1 MVYPE
6 DFARRVATNKM
17 KHRCLCVLENT
28 LETIGNTPIIPI
40 RLPGDKPMATIYGK
54 LEFFNPSGSVKD
66 RIAKY
71 IIEMAEK
78 RGILKKDSIIVEA
91 TSGNMGIALS
101 MVGAAKGY
109 KVVIIMPEHMSQE
122 RIKIMRAFGAKVIL
136 TPKSGGFLEPV
147 RRTEEMA
154 KRNPKV
160 FLPCQFSNRDN
171 TEIHR
176 ITTGRE
182 IIRQTKGK
190 IDAFVAG
197 IGTGGTL
204 MGVAE
209 ALREAKIKAKIV
221 AVEPTEA
228 AILSGEV
235 EMCSHGIQG
244 IGDGFIPE
252 LVKTEQIDEVV
263 KVRTEDATRLTRR
276 LIRELGMPV
285 GISSGANYY
294 AARKVAAKLGPGKT
308 VVTIIPDRMERYFS
322 TPLF

>member
-1 MVYPE
+1 MV
-6 DFARRVATNKM
+6 
-17 KHRCLCVLENT
+17 
-28 LETIGNTPIIPI
+28 PI
-40 RLPGDKPMATIYGK
+40 RLAGDKPMATIYGK
-54 LEFFNPSGSVKD
+54 LEYFNPSGSVKD

-78 RGILKKDSIIVEA
+78 RGILKKDSIIVEG
-91 TSGNMGIALS
+91 TSGNTGIGLS

-136 TPKSGGFLEPV
+136 TPKAGGFTLPV
-147 RRTEEMA
+147 KMTQEMA
-154 KRNPKV
+154 KKNPKV
-160 FLPCQFSNRDN
+160 FLPCQFSNNDN

-176 ITTGRE
+176 LTTGRE
-182 IIRQTKGK
+182 IIKQANGK

-209 ALREAKIKAKIV
+209 ALKEANIKAKIV

-244 IGDGFIPE
+244 IGDGFIPDLVDTGSIDE
-252 LVKTEQIDEVV
+252 IVKVKT
-263 KVRTEDATRLTRR
+263 TEATKLTKR

-294 AARKVAAKLGPGKT
+294 AARKIAEKLDTKKT